1 MDLELAEKVLLN
13 IDNSIEEQS
22 RDDESII
29 ESILEQ

>member
-13 IDNSIEEQS
+13 IDNSIEEHS